1 MKSNILVVLLV
12 GAAVAAAAVVL
23 LARMGRDTA
32 SLENGEGRKVTLM
45 LDWTPN
51 VNHVGI
57 YVARERGFF
66 AREGLAV
73 DIVQPG
79 EVYAPAAVLGGVA
92 DFGVDF
98 QEYLTLLA
106 AEQSGL
112 VSVAAIF
119 QSNTSGFAVR
129 SADRVESVEALNG
142 RRYGTFQSPFERPT
156 IEALLRCRGVQ
167 EIDVDYVPAG
177 TDLLAL
183 LSADQSDFVWI
194 YWGTQGFQAR
204 RLGIEIDYF
213 PLSDYTECIP
223 DYYSPIIISSRELIT
238 SDPELVRSFVRALR
252 LAHQFVADNPRE
264 SATIL
269 NTALPELAL
278 GEIEMSIA
286 WLSQYMLHPVRG
298 WGYQEAE
305 KWERYAMWME
315 EHSIIARRP
324 PVEELFTNDFVE

>member
-1 MKSNILVVLLV
+1 MPG
-12 GAAVAAAAVVL
+12 GAGD
-23 LARMGRDTA
+23 RC
-32 SLENGEGRKVTLM
+32 
-45 LDWTPN
+45 
-51 VNHVGI
+51 
-57 YVARERGFF
+57 
-66 AREGLAV
+66 GLC
-73 DIVQPG
+73 P
-79 EVYAPAAVLGGVA
+79 
-92 DFGVDF
+92 
-98 QEYLTLLA
+98 
-106 AEQSGL
+106 
-112 VSVAAIF
+112 
-119 QSNTSGFAVR
+119 
-129 SADRVESVEALNG
+129 
-142 RRYGTFQSPFERPT
+142 
-156 IEALLRCRGVQ
+156 
-167 EIDVDYVPAG
+167 VPG

-252 LAHQFVADNPRE
+252 LAHQFVVDNPRE

-305 KWERYAMWME
+305 KWERYADVDGRALDYCAPPAGGGASLRMILWSSCVRAAPPMGVC
-315 EHSIIARRP
+315 SRGGCFCRP
-324 PVEELFTNDFVE
+324 RL